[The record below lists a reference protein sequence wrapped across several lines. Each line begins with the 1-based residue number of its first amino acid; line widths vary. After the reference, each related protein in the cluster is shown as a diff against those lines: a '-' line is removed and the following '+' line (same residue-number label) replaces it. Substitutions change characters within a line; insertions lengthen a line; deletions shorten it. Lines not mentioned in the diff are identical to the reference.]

1 MGGGGGGDEEVWLG
15 GGGWVGEE
23 GGGLAGVGMT
33 WVEGGVSRCLLG
45 DMVWGGKVHSK
56 SSSTNKHKVYECF

>member
-1 MGGGGGGDEEVWLG
+1 M
-15 GGGWVGEE
+15 GEE
-23 GGGLAGVGMT
+23 GGRLAGVGVA

-45 DMVWGGKVHSK
+45 DMVWGGKVHIK